1 MVSGEKLLTK
11 TKTKTM
17 RMGLFDL
24 FDQAIA
30 DTLAVDVEVY
40 IETIEKFNDE
50 DMTFIIESMISKE
63 ATAED
68 RQKAK
73 DLFDSKVS

>member
-30 DTLAVDVEVY
+30 DTLAVDVDVY